1 MPPDLSRL
9 QFRHW
14 GLVAAAALVAAM
26 VGSPG
31 SGGVLVGGVAIG
43 ASVFLY
49 AAGFG
54 AVVRRGSARL
64 AIAILSVKLLLFLA
78 LGWFAFHAGRYRPD
92 PIGFALGV
100 SCLPVAAVWEALR
113 TRGET

>member
-1 MPPDLSRL
+1 
-9 QFRHW
+9 
-14 GLVAAAALVAAM
+14 LVAASGLVSALVGA
-26 VGSPG
+26 PG
-31 SGGVLVGGVAIG
+31 SGGVLLGGAVIG

-49 AAGFG
+49 AAGLG
-54 AVVRRGSARL
+54 AVVRRGNARL

-78 LGWFAFHAGRYRPD
+78 LGWFAFHAGRHRPD